1 MSRKKIIAL
10 LGIVLVILIA
20 QNGFAADKIVLRAV
34 SAWSKNSVEHDGFFM
49 FIDEVNKKLAGR
61 VEIKYLG
68 ASDVVKT
75 FSQFEMLGKG
85 MFDIGHLPGNYAK
98 NILPIAETL
107 HLSRIKP
114 WQERENGTYDI
125 MKADFA
131 KKMNIFYLCK
141 VGSGDGYLYQLY
153 SNFLV
158 KSLADF
164 KGKTFRVAP
173 VYVPLLNKLGAGS
186 VSMPPGE
193 IYTAMERG
201 VVDGFGWP
209 TLGVLDFA
217 WTEVTKY
224 RIDPGFYPVG
234 LGIFLNL
241 DKWNSLPADIRA
253 EIESIGQSIE
263 KSAYAYYSEKAKEE
277 TEGIVKKGMKI
288 INLPPADAK
297 QFVDIAFEEGWKDVI
312 AHDPVDG
319 PKLEALTT
327 PK

>member
-1 MSRKKIIAL
+1 MSKRKFIVL
-10 LGIVLVILIA
+10 LGVVAFILFA
-20 QNGFAADKIVLRAV
+20 QPGLAADKIVLRAV
-34 SAWSKNSVEHDGFFM
+34 SAWPKNSVEHDGFFM

-85 MFDIGHLPGNYAK
+85 MFEIGHLPGNYAK
-98 NILPIAETL
+98 NVLPMAETL

-114 WQERENGTYDI
+114 WQERENGVYDI
-125 MKADFA
+125 MKAGFA
-131 KKMNIFYLCK
+131 NKMNIHYLCK
-141 VGSGDGYLYQLY
+141 VGSGEGYLYQLY
-153 SNFLV
+153 SNFPV
-158 KSLADF
+158 KGLGDF

-173 VYVPLLNKLGAGS
+173 VYVPLLKKLGAGS

-209 TLGVLDFA
+209 TLGILDFG

-241 DKWNSLPADIRA
+241 DKWNKLPADIRS
-253 EIESIGQSIE
+253 EIEGIAVAME
-263 KSAYAYYSEKAKEE
+263 KTAYEYYSKKAREE
-277 TEGIVKKGMKI
+277 TAGIVKKGMKI
-288 INLPPADAK
+288 LDLPSGDAK
-297 QFVDIAFEEGWKDVI
+297 QFVDIAFEEGWKEVI
-312 AHDPVDG
+312 KGDPKNG
-319 PKLEALTT
+319 PKLKALTT
-327 PK
+327 P

>member
-1 MSRKKIIAL
+1 MSKRSLTL
-10 LGIVLVILIA
+10 LFGVVVILLFS
-20 QNGFAADKIVLRAV
+20 QTGLAADKIVLRAV
-34 SAWSKNSVEHDGFFM
+34 SAWPQNSVEHDGFFM
-49 FIDEVNKKLAGR
+49 FIDEVNKKLEGR

-75 FSQFEMLGKG
+75 FNQFEMLGKG

-98 NILPIAETL
+98 NMLPIAETL

-114 WQERENGTYDI
+114 WEERQNGTYDI
-125 MKADFA
+125 MKREFG
-131 KKMNIFYLCK
+131 KKMNIYYLCK
-141 VGSGDGYLYQLY
+141 VGSGEGYLYQLY
-153 SNFLV
+153 SNFPV
-158 KSLADF
+158 KGLGDF

-173 VYVPLLNKLGAGS
+173 VYVPLLNALGAGS

-209 TLGVLDFA
+209 TLGILDFK

-241 DKWNSLPADIRA
+241 DRWKKLPEDIRS
-253 EIESIGQSIE
+253 EIENIA
-263 KSAYAYYSEKAKEE
+263 KSMERTAYDYYSTEAKKESQ
-277 TEGIVKKGMKI
+277 GIVKKGMKI
-288 INLPPADAK
+288 LTLPSGDAK
-297 QFVDIAFEEGWKDVI
+297 RFVDIAFQEGWKGVI
-312 AHDPVDG
+312 KNDPTNG
-319 PKLEALTT
+319 PKLKALTT
-327 PK
+327 P

>member
-1 MSRKKIIAL
+1 MRRKKIITL
-10 LGIVLVILIA
+10 LGLGLVVLFALNA
-20 QNGFAADKIVLRAV
+20 FAADKIVLRAV
-34 SAWSKNSVEHDGFFM
+34 SAWPKNSVEHDGFFQ
-49 FIDEVNKKLAGR
+49 FVDEVNKKLGGR
-61 VEIKYLG
+61 VEINYLG

-98 NILPIAETL
+98 NTLPIAETL

-114 WQERENGTYDI
+114 WEERENGVYDI
-125 MKADFA
+125 MNAGFE
-131 KKMNIFYLCK
+131 KKMNIHYLCK
-141 VGSGDGYLYQLY
+141 VGSGEGYLYQLY
-153 SNFLV
+153 SNFEI

-173 VYVPLLNKLGAGS
+173 VYVPLLKKLGAGS

-209 TLGVLDFA
+209 TLGVLDFS
-217 WTEVTKY
+217 WYEVTKY

-241 DKWNSLPADIRA
+241 DKWNKLPADIRK
-253 EIESIGQSIE
+253 EIEGIALSIE
-263 KSAYAYYSEKAKEE
+263 KTAYAYYSEKAAAE
-277 TEGIVKKGMKI
+277 TAGIVKKGMKI
-288 INLPPADAK
+288 MNLSTADAK
-297 QFVDIAFEEGWKDVI
+297 TFVDIAFEEGWADVI
-312 AHDPVDG
+312 KGDPENG
-319 PKLEALTT
+319 PKLQALTT

>member
-1 MSRKKIIAL
+1 MSKKRFIVL
-10 LGIVLVILIA
+10 LGVMAFILLAQPVL
-20 QNGFAADKIVLRAV
+20 AADKIVLRAV
-34 SAWSKNSVEHDGFFM
+34 SAWPKNSVEHDGFFM

-85 MFDIGHLPGNYAK
+85 MFEIGHLPGNYAK
-98 NILPIAETL
+98 NVLPIAETL

-114 WQERENGTYDI
+114 WQERENGVYDI
-125 MKADFA
+125 MKAGFA
-131 KKMNIFYLCK
+131 DKMNIEYLCK
-141 VGSGDGYLYQLY
+141 IGSGDGYLYQLY
-153 SNFLV
+153 SNFPVNGLG
-158 KSLADF
+158 DF

-173 VYVPLLNKLGAGS
+173 VYVPLLKKLGAGS

-209 TLGVLDFA
+209 TLGILDFG

-241 DKWNSLPADIRA
+241 DKWNKLPADIRS
-253 EIESIGQSIE
+253 EIESIAVAME
-263 KSAYAYYSEKAKEE
+263 KTAYAYYSKKAEEE
-277 TEGIVKKGMKI
+277 TAGIQKKGMKI
-288 INLPPADAK
+288 INLPPGDAK

-312 AHDPVDG
+312 QHDPKNG
-319 PKLEALTT
+319 PKLKSLTT
-327 PK
+327 P